1 MAKRRRWRTAAADVL
16 ADVGDL
22 VGEELAKSFNVNGRA
37 CWYST
42 KTHQDVDGL
51 PVSSGPT
58 GQLHSCRAKI
68 LCLFGATVDSKDVI
82 YPTCVL
88 LQYASQRRIQNFP
101 RARGP
106 RRAPKRRSEADPPAG
121 SRGRTSGMG

>member
-1 MAKRRRWRTAAADVL
+1 MTSSVVSLERIKRYASIPYAAKRRRWRTAAADVL

-68 LCLFGATVDSKDVI
+68 LCPFGATVDSKDVI

-88 LQYASQRRIQNFP
+88 LQYASQRRIQYFP
-101 RARGP
+101 RP
-106 RRAPKRRSEADPPAG
+106 RWTTAS
-121 SRGRTSGMG
+121 S